1 MTELAGR
8 PSRRPDSSLFFSGG
22 ALMTF
27 NRLTGT
33 ALLSALALWMLPC
46 AADQASSLTLSTD
59 EQHEDDSEGHFLI
72 SDDSKQH
79 DDHEGDLLANDDEK
93 HDDHGRFLASDDDD
107 HEKDGDHGNLLADDD
122 QDDERHDKDLA

>member
-1 MTELAGR
+1 
-8 PSRRPDSSLFFSGG
+8 
-22 ALMTF
+22 MTF

-79 DDHEGDLLANDDEK
+79 DDHEGNLLANDDEK
-93 HDDHGRFLASDDDD
+93 HDDHGRFLARAEGPVSGNVLLRREQYRRSDDGVAECDINR
-107 HEKDGDHGNLLADDD
+107 E
-122 QDDERHDKDLA
+122 